1 MTPDMK
7 IAGQGDQVAWKA
19 IEMAGTGFLQVVQI
33 FAYLL
38 YFKPK
43 LILID
48 EPDAHLH
55 PTRQQALIRALSEA
69 TTHFSNTQIV
79 VSTHA
84 PALVRALPDN
94 AKIN

>member
-1 MTPDMK
+1 VLSGVQLWVKFDQLRDRNIDVRFLAPDMK
-7 IAGQGDQVAWKA
+7 VAGQRDQLAWKA

-43 LILID
+43 ILLVD

-55 PTRQQALIRALSEA
+55 PSRQQALIKALGD
-69 TTHFSNTQIV
+69 
-79 VSTHA
+79 
-84 PALVRALPDN
+84 LVR
-94 AKIN
+94 KKMG